1 VNIDEMT
8 EQEVRDYLAECL
20 GWVRINKGSVPVEVP
35 LWERRTKLPGG
46 GVGVEESW
54 CHPVPATLDAA
65 AGRLPE
71 GWWYWIN
78 HCGMT
83 DRCVA
88 GQGIRETFVCECVHK
103 TQQHIRVR
111 SEADTERL
119 ARFRAAAKAWAVV
132 RKESG
137 R

>member
-1 VNIDEMT
+1 VNIDQMT

-20 GWVRINKGSVPVEVP
+20 GWRHLDMIDPALEG
-35 LWERRTKLPGG
+35 LHLGWERGKERLFFRK
-46 GVGVEESW
+46 
-54 CHPVPATLDAA
+54 HPVPATLDAA
-65 AGRLPE
+65 AGCLPE